1 MRSLGGFVIIFA
13 ILASANS
20 CFDNPKAISKVLKK
34 PFDIKTFAYMKIE
47 ETIKSG
53 AKKFVKS
60 QIKSGK
66 NVKMISSGTFDIKS
80 NFDLPIF
87 TCVITRNSLQKIV
100 KLVKNY
106 KMGLKKLVLIIL
118 DSIIPKSDLT
128 YFSSE
133 IEIGQKIFFILNMT
147 LYEAYSV
154 NNKRIV
160 KSLGKYSKKFDFV
173 ILSEMAFEKRK
184 VVESMLTL
192 V

>member
-1 MRSLGGFVIIFA
+1 
-13 ILASANS
+13 
-20 CFDNPKAISKVLKK
+20 
-34 PFDIKTFAYMKIE
+34 
-47 ETIKSG
+47 
-53 AKKFVKS
+53 
-60 QIKSGK
+60 
-66 NVKMISSGTFDIKS
+66 
-80 NFDLPIF
+80 
-87 TCVITRNSLQKIV
+87 
-100 KLVKNY
+100 
-106 KMGLKKLVLIIL
+106 MGLKKLVLIIL